1 MNKQKYLAELGGLLS
16 FLSSD
21 ERSLVLSRFE
31 RRFDDAG
38 AEGEAALI
46 AELGSPMTLAIKLNR
61 VGLKATL
68 EELDKRL
75 APEPGPEA
83 EPKPETETE
92 PESEPEA
99 EAEPAA
105 ESEPEP
111 APEPEQEPEPEPTP
125 EPEPK
130 TEAEPEP
137 EPEPE
142 PAPEPEPEAEPESEP
157 EQETEPEPETKPEPE
172 QDEEPM
178 PEIEPLPE
186 VNQPESK
193 AEELLREAYG
203 RSGGETFT
211 EMDLIRTLRGEA
223 PEPPKPPEPEVKTSV
238 GGAILFGIL
247 MIVPGLPLAALS
259 ILLIPGLLIPG
270 AALCWLSA
278 WGFSAGMATMAYLAD
293 AMFVFG
299 AAFISVGLGVLLLL
313 LALFLDKL
321 IITGWRRG
329 VPALF
334 NRLARKEAAK

>member
-1 MNKQKYLAELGGLLS
+1 MNRQNYLAELGGLLS
-16 FLSSD
+16 FLSSE
-21 ERSLVLSRFE
+21 ERSLVISRFE

-46 AELGSPMTLAIKLNR
+46 AELGSPMKLAIKLNR

-68 EELDKRL
+68 AELDSRL
-75 APEPGPEA
+75 APEPEAAPEA
-83 EPKPETETE
+83 EAETETE
-92 PESEPEA
+92 TETEAEPEA
-99 EAEPAA
+99 EA
-105 ESEPEP
+105 
-111 APEPEQEPEPEPTP
+111 
-125 EPEPK
+125 
-130 TEAEPEP
+130 EP

-142 PAPEPEPEAEPESEP
+142 PAPEPEPEPEV
-157 EQETEPEPETKPEPE
+157 EPEPEPEPEVEPEPEPKPEPE
-172 QDEEPM
+172 EEPL

-186 VNQPESK
+186 VTQPESK
-193 AEELLREAYG
+193 ASELLRAAYG
-203 RSGGETFT
+203 RSGGESFT

-223 PEPPKPPEPEVKTSV
+223 PEPPKAPEPEVKTSV

-259 ILLIPGLLIPG
+259 IALLPGLLVPG

-313 LALFLDKL
+313 LALYLDKL
-321 IITGWRRG
+321 IIGAWRRG